1 MVIDGFKSYGQ
12 RTEIDGFDHEFNAIT
27 GLNGS
32 GKSNILD
39 AICFLLGI
47 TNLSHVRATNLQ
59 ELVYKNGQAGVTK
72 ASVSITFDNR
82 NKKQSPLG
90 YDQYDEIVITRQV
103 IIGGKNKYMINGA
116 NIQANRVADFFRS
129 VQLNVN
135 NPHFLIMQGRIT
147 KVLNMKPPE
156 VCILLISCSKMSN
169 FQTQFLFQIL
179 AMIEEAV
186 GTGLYEQKKQQ
197 AQKTIEKKDAKLR
210 EINDILNEE
219 ITPTLKKLKEERTT
233 YLEYQKIQR
242 ELDHLTKL
250 WLAFQFL
257 SAEEAADKLDQ
268 DKKQVEANLEKL
280 QESIVNGEKQIQ
292 DISQRI
298 EDLQKQRD
306 QEQGGK
312 LETLEKELKD
322 KEKDAIKV
330 ESSLKSVKDSRKQ
343 EEKKKQQIIKGRQ
356 TDEKALQ
363 EKTKIAADLKGVY
376 DQLRQNDEACANA
389 LKTAQARLE
398 AISVGKFSSEDG
410 GKSATLQQQMMDLKA
425 NLTKATTTVKTSEM
439 KLKHNAEALKK
450 AKAEMKK
457 TDSNYTADAA
467 NLKKYENEVEN
478 LIKQMGKLNYEEGSL
493 EEKEENFRNLK
504 HEANAYKTQVDTM
517 GARYP
522 WLDFQYQD
530 PEPGFDRSQ
539 VYGVAAKLF
548 KIKDPRFAVA
558 LDTAGG
564 GKVSFSKFENSNLA
578 EKLSK
583 TPKIPFL

>member
-1 MVIDGFKSYGQ
+1 MVVDGFKSYGQ
-12 RTEIDGFDHEFNAIT
+12 RTEINGFDHEFNAIT

-156 VCILLISCSKMSN
+156 
-169 FQTQFLFQIL
+169 IL

-219 ITPTLKKLKEERTT
+219 ITPTLKKLKEERAT

-257 SAEEAADKLDQ
+257 SAQEAAEKLDH
-268 DKKQVEANLEKL
+268 DKKMVEENLAKL
-280 QESIVNGEKQIQ
+280 QNDIVDGEKQIES
-292 DISQRI
+292 ITTRI
-298 EDLQKQRD
+298 EELQRQRD

-312 LETLEKELKD
+312 LEQLERIPKRVIRRSKITGCLVFD
-322 KEKDAIKV
+322 FITFAFQTC
-330 ESSLKSVKDSRKQ
+330 SL
-343 EEKKKQQIIKGRQ
+343 
-356 TDEKALQ
+356 
-363 EKTKIAADLKGVY
+363 VY
-376 DQLRQNDEACANA
+376 
-389 LKTAQARLE
+389 
-398 AISVGKFSSEDG
+398 
-410 GKSATLQQQMMDLKA
+410 
-425 NLTKATTTVKTSEM
+425 
-439 KLKHNAEALKK
+439 
-450 AKAEMKK
+450 
-457 TDSNYTADAA
+457 
-467 NLKKYENEVEN
+467 
-478 LIKQMGKLNYEEGSL
+478 
-493 EEKEENFRNLK
+493 
-504 HEANAYKTQVDTM
+504 
-517 GARYP
+517 P
-522 WLDFQYQD
+522 
-530 PEPGFDRSQ
+530 
-539 VYGVAAKLF
+539 
-548 KIKDPRFAVA
+548 
-558 LDTAGG
+558 
-564 GKVSFSKFENSNLA
+564 
-578 EKLSK
+578 
-583 TPKIPFL
+583 